1 MPGFLYYLLI
11 PISLLAVLAVLGT
24 GIYAMFKGGD
34 FNKKYSNKLMR
45 LRITL
50 QFIAIVI
57 IMSALY
63 FSTSSECENSI
74 KFIQGPVKKA
84 RQG

>member
-1 MPGFLYYLLI
+1 MPSFLYYLLI

-45 LRITL
+45 RRMTL

-63 FSTSSECENSI
+63 FSTSS
-74 KFIQGPVKKA
+74 
-84 RQG
+84 

>member
-11 PISLLAVLAVLGT
+11 PIALLAVVAVLVT
-24 GIYAMFKGGD
+24 CIYAMFKGGD

-45 LRITL
+45 LRINL

-57 IMSALY
+57 IMGALY
-63 FSTSSECENSI
+63 FSTN
-74 KFIQGPVKKA
+74 G
-84 RQG
+84 

>member
-1 MPGFLYYLLI
+1 MPDFLYYLLI

-24 GIYAMFKGGD
+24 GIYAMFKGGE

-50 QFIAIVI
+50 QFVAIVI

-63 FSTSSECENSI
+63 FATND
-74 KFIQGPVKKA
+74 
-84 RQG
+84 

>member
-24 GIYAMFKGGD
+24 GLYAMFKGGD
-34 FNKKYSNKLMR
+34 FNRKYSNKLMR

-57 IMSALY
+57 IMSAIY
-63 FSTSSECENSI
+63 FSTNN
-74 KFIQGPVKKA
+74 
-84 RQG
+84 

>member
-24 GIYAMFKGGD
+24 GLYAMFKGGD
-34 FNKKYSNKLMR
+34 FNRKYSNKLMR

-63 FSTSSECENSI
+63 FSTNS
-74 KFIQGPVKKA
+74 
-84 RQG
+84 

>member
-11 PISLLAVLAVLGT
+11 PISRLAVLAVLGT
-24 GIYAMFKGGD
+24 GIYAMFKGGE

-63 FSTSSECENSI
+63 FSTNS
-74 KFIQGPVKKA
+74 
-84 RQG
+84 

>member
-45 LRITL
+45 LRLTL

-63 FSTSSECENSI
+63 FSTSS
-74 KFIQGPVKKA
+74 
-84 RQG
+84 

>member
-34 FNKKYSNKLMR
+34 FNKKYANKLMR

-50 QFIAIVI
+50 QFVAIVI
-57 IMSALY
+57 LMSALY
-63 FSTSSECENSI
+63 FSTNS
-74 KFIQGPVKKA
+74 
-84 RQG
+84 

>member
-11 PISLLAVLAVLGT
+11 PISLLAVLAVVGT

-34 FNKKYSNKLMR
+34 FNKKYANKLMR

-50 QFIAIVI
+50 QFVAIVI

-63 FSTSSECENSI
+63 FSTNS
-74 KFIQGPVKKA
+74 
-84 RQG
+84 

>member
-24 GIYAMFKGGD
+24 GIYAMFRGGD
-34 FNKKYSNKLMR
+34 FNKKYANKLMR

-50 QFIAIVI
+50 QFVAIVI

-63 FSTSSECENSI
+63 FSTNS
-74 KFIQGPVKKA
+74 
-84 RQG
+84 

>member
-1 MPGFLYYLLI
+1 MPDFLYYLLI
-11 PISLLAVLAVLGT
+11 PISLIAVLAVLGT

-57 IMSALY
+57 IMTALY
-63 FSTSSECENSI
+63 FSTNS
-74 KFIQGPVKKA
+74 
-84 RQG
+84 

>member
-34 FNKKYSNKLMR
+34 FNKKYANKLMR

-50 QFIAIVI
+50 QFVAIVV

-63 FSTSSECENSI
+63 FSTNS
-74 KFIQGPVKKA
+74 
-84 RQG
+84 

>member
-1 MPGFLYYLLI
+1 MPDFLYYLLI

-50 QFIAIVI
+50 QFVAIVI

-63 FSTSSECENSI
+63 LATND
-74 KFIQGPVKKA
+74 
-84 RQG
+84 

>member
-24 GIYAMFKGGD
+24 GIYAMFKGGE
-34 FNKKYSNKLMR
+34 FNKKYANKLMR
-45 LRITL
+45 LRITH
-50 QFIAIVI
+50 QFVAIVI

-63 FSTSSECENSI
+63 FSTNS
-74 KFIQGPVKKA
+74 
-84 RQG
+84 

>member
-34 FNKKYSNKLMR
+34 FNKKYANKLMR

-50 QFIAIVI
+50 QFVAIVI

-63 FSTSSECENSI
+63 FSTNS
-74 KFIQGPVKKA
+74 
-84 RQG
+84 

>member
-1 MPGFLYYLLI
+1 MPGFLYYILI

-63 FSTSSECENSI
+63 FSTSS
-74 KFIQGPVKKA
+74 
-84 RQG
+84 

>member
-24 GIYAMFKGGD
+24 GLYAMFKGGD
-34 FNKKYSNKLMR
+34 FNRKYSNKLMR

-63 FSTSSECENSI
+63 FSTNN
-74 KFIQGPVKKA
+74 
-84 RQG
+84 

>member
-11 PISLLAVLAVLGT
+11 PISLLAVLAVLVT

-63 FSTSSECENSI
+63 FSTSS
-74 KFIQGPVKKA
+74 
-84 RQG
+84 

>member
-1 MPGFLYYLLI
+1 MPDFSYYLLI

-50 QFIAIVI
+50 QFVAIVI

-63 FSTSSECENSI
+63 FATND
-74 KFIQGPVKKA
+74 
-84 RQG
+84 

>member
-11 PISLLAVLAVLGT
+11 PISLLSVLSVLGT
-24 GIYAMFKGGD
+24 GLYAMFKGGD
-34 FNKKYSNKLMR
+34 FNRKYSNKLMR

-63 FSTSSECENSI
+63 FSNNN
-74 KFIQGPVKKA
+74 
-84 RQG
+84 

>member
-50 QFIAIVI
+50 QFVAIVI

-63 FSTSSECENSI
+63 FSTNN
-74 KFIQGPVKKA
+74 
-84 RQG
+84 

>member
-1 MPGFLYYLLI
+1 MSGFLYYLLI

-63 FSTSSECENSI
+63 FSTSS
-74 KFIQGPVKKA
+74 
-84 RQG
+84 

>member
-1 MPGFLYYLLI
+1 MPDFLYYLLI

-63 FSTSSECENSI
+63 FSTSS
-74 KFIQGPVKKA
+74 
-84 RQG
+84 

>member
-24 GIYAMFKGGD
+24 GLYAMFKGGD
-34 FNKKYSNKLMR
+34 FNKKYANKLMR

-50 QFIAIVI
+50 QFVAIVI

-63 FSTSSECENSI
+63 FSSNS
-74 KFIQGPVKKA
+74 
-84 RQG
+84 

>member
-50 QFIAIVI
+50 QFIAIII

-63 FSTSSECENSI
+63 FSTSS
-74 KFIQGPVKKA
+74 
-84 RQG
+84 

>member
-1 MPGFLYYLLI
+1 MSDFLYYLLI

-57 IMSALY
+57 IMTALY
-63 FSTSSECENSI
+63 FSTNS
-74 KFIQGPVKKA
+74 
-84 RQG
+84 

>member
-24 GIYAMFKGGD
+24 GIYAMFKGGE

-63 FSTSSECENSI
+63 FSTSS
-74 KFIQGPVKKA
+74 
-84 RQG
+84 